1 MKYILGFSRL
11 FVGSLFIESGLIKA
25 NDPLGFSYKL
35 EEYFAESAL
44 NLPFLEPWAL
54 TLAIAACVAEIVLGF
69 AVLFGAKIRLA
80 SWSLLI
86 LTLFFGWLTAYT
98 ATCDPQGTYT
108 VIENGVEVQKS
119 VTCVTD
125 CGCFGDAMK
134 GSVGRS
140 LTPWESFAKDM
151 VLLVFILPI
160 FFFQG
165 KIKPNKMSDDQVFMP
180 LSLVFVAFFSWV
192 FGWSFPMLFTIIGY
206 GGFIAARQLLDIKRA
221 EWPTAV
227 WVFVLAMGFSF
238 WCINHLPVKDYRP
251 YAEGKSI
258 SEGMKTAE
266 ELGLEPPKFGYI
278 YTLVNNQTGE
288 LKEMTDKE
296 YIDGK
301 WWENKDYEM
310 NSDLTKQVKL
320 QDGYEPP
327 IHDFFIMD
335 EEGNDKT
342 SELLSAH
349 KAFMVIAYDIEKTS
363 GKPQADLVA
372 LNEVAKTAGT
382 LFVGITAT
390 GYNELNDFRHKHQL
404 AFDFWNGDATMLK
417 TIIRSSPG
425 LVYLENG
432 VVVKKW
438 HYNDLPLP
446 LELKELIQ

>member
-1 MKYILGFSRL
+1 MKYVLGFSRL
-11 FVGSLFIESGLIKA
+11 FVGSLFIVSGLIKA

-54 TLAIAACVAEIVLGF
+54 TLAIAACVAEIILGF

-80 SWSLLI
+80 TWSLLL

-98 ATCDPQGTYT
+98 ATCDPSGTYT
-108 VIENGVEVQKS
+108 IIENGVEVQKS

-140 LTPWESFAKDM
+140 LTPWESFSKDM

-160 FFFQG
+160 FFFQR
-165 KIKPNKMSDDQVFMP
+165 KIKPNTFEQDKLFLP
-180 LSLVFVAFFSWV
+180 LTLVFVAFFSWV
-192 FGWSFPMLFTIIGY
+192 FGWYFPILFTLLGY
-206 GGFIAARQLLDIKRA
+206 GGFLAARHLFTIKMA
-221 EWPTAV
+221 EWPAAA
-227 WVFVLAMGFSF
+227 WVLSLSLGFAF
-238 WCINHLPVKDYRP
+238 WCISYLPMKDYRP

-258 SEGMKTAE
+258 SEGMKSAE
-266 ELGLEPPKFGYI
+266 ELGLEGPKYGYI
-278 YTLVNNQTGE
+278 YTLKHKETGE
-288 LKEMTDKE
+288 VKEMTDKE

-301 WWENKDYEM
+301 WWENEAFEM

-320 QDGYEPP
+320 KDGYEPP

-342 SELLSAH
+342 PELLQAP
-349 KAFMVIAYDIEKTS
+349 KAFMVVAYDISKT
-363 GKPQADLVA
+363 
-372 LNEVAKTAGT
+372 NEIAYQELSQLGAAAQESNV
-382 LFVGITAT
+382 LFVGITAS
-390 GYNELNDFRHKHQL
+390 GYTEVNNLRHKNQL

-417 TIIRSSPG
+417 TITRSNPG
-425 LVYLENG
+425 LVYLQNG
-432 VVVKKW
+432 TVIKKW
-438 HYNDLPLP
+438 HFNNLPSAE
-446 LELKELIQ
+446 ELKRL

>member
-11 FVGSLFIESGLIKA
+11 FVGSLFIVSGLIKA

-54 TLAIAACVAEIVLGF
+54 TLAILACVAEIILGF

-80 SWSLLI
+80 TWSLLI

-98 ATCDPQGTYT
+98 ATCDPSGTYT
-108 VIENGVEVQKS
+108 IIENGVEIEKS

-151 VLLVFILPI
+151 VLLVFLLPI
-160 FFFQG
+160 FFLQG
-165 KIKPNKMSDDQVFMP
+165 KVKLNTLKEDQVYLP

-192 FGWSFPMLFTIIGY
+192 FGWAFPMLFLVFGY
-206 GGFIAARQLLDIKRA
+206 AGFLGVRQLVGVKKA
-221 EWPTAV
+221 EWPTAA
-227 WVFVLAMGFSF
+227 WVLVLALGFSF
-238 WCINHLPVKDYRP
+238 WCIEHLPIKDYRP
-251 YAEGKSI
+251 YAEGSSI

-266 ELGLEPPKFGYI
+266 ELGLEGPKYGYI
-278 YTLVNNQTGE
+278 YTLVNNTTGE
-288 LKEMTDKE
+288 EKEITDKE

-320 QDGYEPP
+320 KDGYEPP

-335 EEGNDKT
+335 AEGNDKT
-342 SELLSAH
+342 PELLAAP
-349 KAFMVIAYDIEKTS
+349 KAFMVIAYDIDKTS
-363 GKPQADLVA
+363 AEPQEELLALSDLAQASGA
-372 LNEVAKTAGT
+372 LW
-382 LFVGITAT
+382 VGITAS
-390 GYNELNDFRHKHQL
+390 GYEDINNFRHQHQL
-404 AFDFWNGDATMLK
+404 TFDFWNGDATMLK
-417 TIIRSSPG
+417 TVIRSNPG
-425 LVYLENG
+425 LVYMEKG
-432 VVVKKW
+432 VVRKKW
-438 HYNDLPLP
+438 HYNDLPTP
-446 LELKELIQ
+446 LELKALIQ